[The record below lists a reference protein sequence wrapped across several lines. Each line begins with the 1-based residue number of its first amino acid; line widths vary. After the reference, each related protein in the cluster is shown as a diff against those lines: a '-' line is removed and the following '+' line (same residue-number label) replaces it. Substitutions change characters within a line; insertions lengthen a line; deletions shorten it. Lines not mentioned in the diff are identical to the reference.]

1 MRRPRSRSLLVT
13 LAAAAMVTTGCFGSF
28 QATRNVY
35 SWNKSFGD
43 GNKWAQ
49 ELMFLVIGPLV
60 PVYGVATFL
69 DAVVL
74 NSIEFWTGKN
84 PMTASTKVTEKDGT
98 KVVQTLRSD
107 IGGRTQVIEVSN
119 ASGVQSTTT
128 MFQATGS
135 QTVTATTR
143 FANGR
148 VETKTYSV
156 TEAGNVMMQH

>member
-1 MRRPRSRSLLVT
+1 MRHLRSHALIV
-13 LAAAAMVTTGCFGSF
+13 AVAAMVSTGCFGSF

-35 SWNKSFGD
+35 AWNKSFGD

-60 PVYGVATFL
+60 PVYGVAGFL
-69 DAVVL
+69 DAVII

-98 KVVQTLRSD
+98 KVTQSMRTD
-107 IGGRTQVIEVSN
+107 MGGRTQVVEVST
-119 ASGVQSTTT
+119 AAGVQSTTT

-135 QTVTATTR
+135 QTVTTTTR
-143 FANGR
+143 FADGR
-148 VETKTYSV
+148 SETKAFTVDESGKL
-156 TEAGNVMMQH
+156 TPQN

>member
-1 MRRPRSRSLLVT
+1 MRHLRSRALIV
-13 LAAAAMVTTGCFGSF
+13 AVAAMVSTGCFGSF

-60 PVYGVATFL
+60 PVYGVAGFL

-98 KVVQTLRSD
+98 KVTQSMRTD
-107 IGGRTQVIEVSN
+107 MGGRTQVVEVST
-119 ASGVQSTTT
+119 AAGVQSTTT

-135 QTVTATTR
+135 QTVTTTTR
-143 FANGR
+143 FADGR
-148 VETKTYSV
+148 SETKAFTVDESGKL
-156 TEAGNVMMQH
+156 TPQN